1 MQRLASLCSPH
12 ALGCSLGNLM
22 SLPPPAGFRAVELPK
37 PSEEQIAADVDSQTE
52 PRRPSIISLDW
63 REVTPGHW
71 TARGFEFAAELRW
84 SGEVWLIRA
93 GGIQSKIV
101 CQHARFED
109 AQERVRMLYRALSGS
124 SPGAV

>member
-1 MQRLASLCSPH
+1 
-12 ALGCSLGNLM
+12 M
-22 SLPPPAGFRAVELPK
+22 SLPPPAGFRAVPLPSLVEELT
-37 PSEEQIAADVDSQTE
+37 ADLITE

-71 TARGFEFAAELRW
+71 TARGFEFLAELRW

-109 AQERVRMLYRALSGS
+109 AQTRVRMLYRALSGS

>member
-1 MQRLASLCSPH
+1 
-12 ALGCSLGNLM
+12 M

-37 PSEEQIAADVDSQTE
+37 PSEEQIAADVDSITE

-93 GGIQSKIV
+93 GGIRSKIV
-101 CQHARFED
+101 CERSRFANARG
-109 AQERVRMLYRALSGS
+109 RVRELYVELSGG
-124 SPGAV
+124 PPEAV